1 MTDNPTDW
9 RQLSH
14 ELRTPLNAIAGN
26 LELLLDGS
34 AGPLSIEARACLGE
48 IQSASR
54 ELVRQV
60 RVLLTWSELRESGPG
75 RAATT
80 VDLIALVRL
89 LPATGGGD
97 AATIVPPDARFAVRG
112 DPAWLQTLVT
122 EIIDLGRGSRP
133 ARRPVIRLDR
143 YCDGIGLDFSWPD
156 FRVAEVR
163 ATQIALIVAIA
174 RVQGAAAGLTE
185 TGLRLDWPTAET
197 GAG

>member
-1 MTDNPTDW
+1 MTHNPTDW

-48 IQSASR
+48 IQAASR

-60 RVLLTWSELRESGPG
+60 QVLLTWSELRESGPG
-75 RAATT
+75 RATTT

-89 LPATGGGD
+89 SRATGGD
-97 AATIVPPDARFAVRG
+97 APTIVPPDANFAVRG
-112 DPAWLQTLVT
+112 DPAWLRTLVT
-122 EIIDLGRGSRP
+122 EIMDLDRVSRQARG
-133 ARRPVIRLDR
+133 PVIRFER
-143 YCDGIGLDFSWPD
+143 YCDGICLDFSWPD
-156 FRVAEVR
+156 FRAAEVR
-163 ATQIALIVAIA
+163 STQIALIAAIA
-174 RVQGAAAGLTE
+174 RLQGAAAGLTE
-185 TGLRLDWPTAET
+185 AGLRLDWPTADT